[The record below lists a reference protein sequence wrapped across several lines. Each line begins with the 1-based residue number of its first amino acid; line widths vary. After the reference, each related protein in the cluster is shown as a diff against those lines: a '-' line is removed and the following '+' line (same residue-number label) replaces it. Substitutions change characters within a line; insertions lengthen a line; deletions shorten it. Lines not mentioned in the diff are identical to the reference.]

1 LKFKVSVKRKIME
14 KIEIKKSQTKSFIG
28 FWNINNDELIKDITS
43 FFDENHEKH
52 YVSFNNDGKINKKE
66 KDFLEFKITAK
77 EIKNKEIDIFS
88 KFVEILTSCFKDYK
102 KNWDFLN
109 KWEKLYL
116 GEIILEKHLIAGHHL
131 AYHCDKMNINS
142 SHKVFSWAYY
152 LSDIDDDEGSID
164 FKYLNLSLVPKK
176 GTLLIFPADWTHIHR
191 ENVMKNNE
199 KYLLRGSFHFPDTFH
214 ELD

>member
-1 LKFKVSVKRKIME
+1 MME
-14 KIEIKKSQTKSFIG
+14 KLIKK
-28 FWNINNDELIKDITS
+28 
-43 FFDENHEKH
+43 
-52 YVSFNNDGKINKKE
+52 

-77 EIKNKEIDIFS
+77 EIKNKKIDTFS

-102 KNWDFLN
+102 KLGFLN

-116 GEIILEKHLIAGHHL
+116 GEIVLEKHLIAGHHL

-142 SHKVFSWAYY
+142 SHKVFSGLI

-176 GTLLIFPADWTHIHR
+176 
-191 ENVMKNNE
+191 
-199 KYLLRGSFHFPDTFH
+199 
-214 ELD
+214 ELC